1 MTLSELIQ
9 QLNDIHASL
18 GRAPNIEVNFRIG
31 DPPSDEG
38 QCQIFDVEWEPGLR
52 LVTICG

>member
-31 DPPSDEG
+31 DPPDDEG
-38 QCQIFDVEWEPGLR
+38 QCQIFDVEWEPSLR

>member
-31 DPPSDEG
+31 DPPSDGG
-38 QCQIFDVEWEPGLR
+38 QCKIFDVEWEPSLR